1 VFSRQLETLE
11 PLQPDER
18 GIAVSI
24 EAATNEQQADEIARR
39 LQLSATEGA

>member
-1 VFSRQLETLE
+1 MPLDLLDSQFRDLE

-24 EAATNEQQADEIARR
+24 VLTPEQIVDEALAASI
-39 LQLSATEGA
+39 